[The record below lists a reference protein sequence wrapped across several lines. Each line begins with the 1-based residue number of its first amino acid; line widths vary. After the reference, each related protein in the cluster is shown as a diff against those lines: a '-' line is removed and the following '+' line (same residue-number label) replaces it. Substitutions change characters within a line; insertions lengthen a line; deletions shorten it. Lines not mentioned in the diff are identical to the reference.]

1 MNARRSFPSCSV
13 AVALFAGV
21 LLLVCSPS
29 AALAHAYF
37 EGSTPAPGARSAS
50 PPSAVLMRFNEALNQ
65 RLSTAAIYQAQSG
78 RRIASSVSFPAAL
91 QIALRPE
98 RPLPRGS
105 YRVEWHSV
113 SIDDGHELEGSFSF
127 GVQAPALGGAT
138 TTVAGPLAGLGWLRT
153 LLRAAF
159 YPALFLFAGA
169 LMLRTLLGG
178 RDGDLWLLPVRVR
191 RVLGDDG
198 AAAVVRAERSLV
210 LDAGL
215 IATALAAGIVL
226 VETQIAAG
234 SISPAAIHAFLLS
247 DTPGLARVGLIVL
260 LVLAVAGAVMSP
272 RYGGV
277 VAALALGELALSG
290 HADSATPRALAVVVD
305 WVHLL
310 AGALWLG
317 GIAVIAWVWLARLR
331 RAGPELRRAVTGE
344 LLPRFGRVALPA
356 FLVVAFTGVLNA
368 YVQLRHPALLWESS
382 YGRTLLVKSAL
393 VAVIALVSYT
403 HVFRVRPRLI
413 AANPHPDGTL
423 ERRHWRL
430 LGLEPLIGIGLAVVV
445 AVLVA
450 FPLPREVA
458 AARTLAARPLA
469 ACNPC
474 VLPLPTSE
482 QLAVATNAGS
492 EIVAGWLERRA
503 GNLEGQVRVLDTE
516 GQPASTPFEIEG
528 TAAVSP
534 TCGPGCRTFK
544 IRGTPAAVRVVLSP
558 DRGEQTAML
567 RTRWQPAGNSIARR
581 ILNRAQ
587 AVMRHLHSVRQVE
600 RVNSVPG
607 LYALSDGRLQAP
619 DRWANTTY
627 VEHPPAPPQLEDQLV
642 AIGAR
647 QWTRHP
653 GGRWQLLPQTGA
665 LPFRTR
671 TLFTWSS
678 YAEAVRLIGV
688 ERRHGQA
695 LGTLALMDPGTPAWW
710 TLRVELATGLVLDA
724 RLITSGHF
732 ISARYSQFNSAPPI
746 PTPTS
751 PRA

>member
-1 MNARRSFPSCSV
+1 VNGLRRRIPGILGV
-13 AVALFAGV
+13 LFAGV
-21 LLLVCSPS
+21 LVLAASPS
-29 AALAHAYF
+29 TALAHAYF
-37 EGSTPAPGARSAS
+37 EGSTPAPGTRSAS
-50 PPSAVLMRFNEALNQ
+50 PPGEVLMRFDEGLNR

-78 RRIASSVSFPAAL
+78 RRIAVSVSFPAAL
-91 QIALRPE
+91 EMALAPS

-113 SIDDGHELEGSFSF
+113 STDDGHELEGSFSF

-178 RDGDLWLLPVRVR
+178 WDRDLWLLPAGVR
-191 RVLGDDG
+191 RRLGDEG
-198 AAAVVRAERSLV
+198 TAALVRAERSLV

-215 IATALAAGIVL
+215 AATALAAAVVL

-234 SISPAAIHAFLLS
+234 SLSPGAIHAFLLT
-247 DTPGLARVGLIVL
+247 DTPGLARVGLLML
-260 LVLAVAGAVMSP
+260 LALAVAGAVMAP

-277 VAALALGELALSG
+277 AAALALGELALSG
-290 HADSATPRALAVVVD
+290 HADSATPRVLAVVVD
-305 WVHLL
+305 WIHLL

-317 GIAVIAWVWLARLR
+317 GIAVIAWIWVGRLR
-331 RAGPELRRAVTGE
+331 SAAPELRRAVTGE

-356 FLVVAFTGVLNA
+356 FLAVALTGVLNA
-368 YVQLRHPALLWESS
+368 YIQLRHPSVLWESS
-382 YGRTLLVKSAL
+382 YGLTLLVKSAL
-393 VAVIALVSYT
+393 VVVIASVSYS
-403 HVFRVRPRLI
+403 HVFRLRPRLL
-413 AANPHPDGTL
+413 AANPHPEATL

-430 LGLEPLIGIGLAVVV
+430 LGSEPLIGIVLAVVV

-450 FPLPREVA
+450 FPLPRQVA
-458 AARTLAARPLA
+458 ARALAAQLPA
-469 ACNPC
+469 VCNPC

-492 EIVAGWLERRA
+492 EIVAGWVRRSA
-503 GNLEGQVRVLDTE
+503 GNLEGQVRVLDVE

-528 TAAVSP
+528 AAAVSP
-534 TCGPGCRTFK
+534 SCGPGCRTFA

-558 DRGEQTAML
+558 DRRPLSASL
-567 RTRWQPAGNSIARR
+567 PTRWQPTGSTAARR
-581 ILNRAQ
+581 ILDRAQ
-587 AVMRHLHSVRQVE
+587 AVMRHLSSVRQVE
-600 RVNSVPG
+600 EVSSVPG

-627 VEHPPAPPQLEDQLV
+627 VVRPPAPPQLEDQLV

-647 QWTRHP
+647 QWTRGP
-653 GGRWQLLPQTGA
+653 GRPWQLQPQGGT
-665 LPFRTR
+665 LPFATP

-688 ERRHGQA
+688 EHRHSLTLA
-695 LGTLALMDPGTPAWW
+695 TLALMDPGTPAWW
-710 TLRVELATGLVLDA
+710 TLHVDLSTGRVLDA

-732 ISARYSQFNSAPPI
+732 ISAHYSQFNSAPPI
-746 PTPTS
+746 LAPTS
-751 PRA
+751 LRA

>member
-1 MNARRSFPSCSV
+1 
-13 AVALFAGV
+13 
-21 LLLVCSPS
+21 
-29 AALAHAYF
+29 
-37 EGSTPAPGARSAS
+37 
-50 PPSAVLMRFNEALNQ
+50 
-65 RLSTAAIYQAQSG
+65 AIYQAQSG
-78 RRIASSVSFPAAL
+78 RRIAVSVSFPAAL
-91 QIALRPE
+91 EMALRPAYA
-98 RPLPRGS
+98 LARGS

-113 SIDDGHELEGSFSF
+113 STDDGHELEGSFSF

-178 RDGDLWLLPVRVR
+178 RERDLWLLPGGVR
-191 RVLGDDG
+191 RQLGG
-198 AAAVVRAERSLV
+198 ERAAAVVRTERSLV

-215 IATALAAGIVL
+215 LATALAAAVVL

-234 SISPAAIHAFLLS
+234 DLSPRAIHAFLLT
-247 DTPGLARVGLIVL
+247 DTPGLARVGLIL
-260 LVLAVAGAVMSP
+260 LLALAVTGAVMAP
-272 RYGGV
+272 AFGGV

-290 HADSATPRALAVVVD
+290 HADSASPRALAVAVD
-305 WVHLL
+305 WIHLL

-317 GIAVIAWVWLARLR
+317 GIAVIAWIWVRRLR
-331 RAGPELRRAVTGE
+331 NAGPEVRLAVMGE

-356 FLVVAFTGVLNA
+356 FIVVASTGILNA
-368 YVQLRHPALLWESS
+368 YIQLRHPSLLWESS

-393 VAVIALVSYT
+393 VGVIALVSYT
-403 HVFRVRPRLI
+403 HVFRLRPRLL
-413 AANPHPDGTL
+413 AANPHPDAAA

-430 LGLEPLIGIGLAVVV
+430 LGSEAVLGVGLAVAV

-458 AARTLAARPLA
+458 AARTLAARPLG

-474 VLPLPTSE
+474 VLPLPTAD

-492 EIVAGWLERRA
+492 EIVAGWLRHSG
-503 GNLEGQVRVLDTE
+503 GNLKGQVRVLDID

-534 TCGPGCRTFK
+534 SCGPGCRAFT
-544 IRGTPAAVRVVLSP
+544 IRGTPPAVRVVLSP
-558 DRGEQTAML
+558 DRGERSATL
-567 RTRWQPAGNSIARR
+567 PTRWRPAGSNAARR
-581 ILNRAQ
+581 ILDRAQ
-587 AVMRHLHSVRQVE
+587 AVMRHLRSVRQIE

-607 LYALSDGRLQAP
+607 LYALSDGRARAP
-619 DRWANTTY
+619 DRWAYTTY
-627 VEHPPAPPQLEDQLV
+627 VVRPPAPPQREDELV

-653 GGRWQLLPQTGA
+653 GGRWQLQPQGGT
-665 LPFRTR
+665 LPFRTP

-688 ERRHGQA
+688 EHSHGRA
-695 LGTLALMDPGTPAWW
+695 VATLALMDPGTPAWW
-710 TLRVELATGLVLDA
+710 TLRVELATGRVLDA
-724 RLITSGHF
+724 QLITSGHF
-732 ISARYSQFNSAPPI
+732 ISTQYSQFNSAPSVLAPR
-746 PTPTS
+746 S
-751 PRA
+751 PGA

>member
-1 MNARRSFPSCSV
+1 MLARRRLSAPRLLG
-13 AVALFAGV
+13 ALFASV
-21 LLLVCSPS
+21 ALLACSPS

-37 EGSTPAPGARSAS
+37 EGSNPAPGTRTSS
-50 PPSAVLMRFNEALNQ
+50 PPGNVLMRFDEALNR

-78 RRIASSVSFPAAL
+78 RRIAVSVSFPAAL
-91 QIALRPE
+91 EMALRPAHA
-98 RPLPRGS
+98 LARGS

-113 SIDDGHELEGSFSF
+113 SGDDGHELEGSLSF

-138 TTVAGPLAGLGWLRT
+138 TSVAGPLAGLGWLRT

-178 RDGDLWLLPVRVR
+178 RDRDLWLLPAGVR
-191 RVLGDDG
+191 RRLGDDG
-198 AAAVVRAERSLV
+198 STALVRAERSLV
-210 LDAGL
+210 LDSG
-215 IATALAAGIVL
+215 LAASALGAGVVL

-234 SISPAAIHAFLLS
+234 SLSPGAIHAFLLT
-247 DTPGLARVGLIVL
+247 DTPGLARVGLLVL
-260 LVLAVAGAVMSP
+260 LALAVAGAVMAP

-290 HADSATPRALAVVVD
+290 HADSASPRALAVLVD
-305 WVHLL
+305 WIHLL

-317 GIAVIAWVWLARLR
+317 GIAVIAWVWLRRLR
-331 RAGPELRRAVTGE
+331 GAGPELRRAVLGE

-356 FLVVAFTGVLNA
+356 FLVVALTGVLNA
-368 YVQLRHPALLWESS
+368 YIQLRHPLLLWESS

-393 VAVIALVSYT
+393 VGAIALVSYA
-403 HVFRVRPRLI
+403 HVFRLRPRLL
-413 AANPHPDGTL
+413 AGNPHPDAAL

-430 LGLEPLIGIGLAVVV
+430 LGSEPLIGLGVAIAV

-458 AARTLAARPLA
+458 AARTLAAQPLG

-474 VLPLPTSE
+474 VLPLPTSN

-492 EIVAGWLERRA
+492 QIVAGWLERRA
-503 GNLEGQVRVLDTE
+503 GNLQGQVRVLNIE

-528 TAAVSP
+528 AATVSP
-534 TCGPGCRTFK
+534 TCGPGCRTFTLT
-544 IRGTPAAVRVVLSP
+544 GTPAAVRVVLSP

-567 RTRWQPAGNSIARR
+567 PMGWQPAGSSIARR
-581 ILNRAQ
+581 MLDRAQ

-607 LYALSDGRLQAP
+607 LYALSDGRTQAP

-627 VEHPPAPPQLEDQLV
+627 VVRPPASPQLEDRLV

-647 QWTRHP
+647 QWSRHP
-653 GGRWQLLPQTGA
+653 GGSWQLQPQGGT
-665 LPFRTR
+665 LPFRTP

-688 ERRHGQA
+688 ERDHGRA
-695 LGTLALMDPGTPAWW
+695 IATLALMDPGTPAWW
-710 TLRVELATGLVLDA
+710 TLHVELATGRVLDA

-732 ISARYSQFNSAPPI
+732 ISAHYSQFNSAAPI
-746 PTPTS
+746 LAPAS
-751 PRA
+751 PGA

>member
-1 MNARRSFPSCSV
+1 
-13 AVALFAGV
+13 
-21 LLLVCSPS
+21 
-29 AALAHAYF
+29 
-37 EGSTPAPGARSAS
+37 
-50 PPSAVLMRFNEALNQ
+50 MRFDEALNR
-65 RLSTAAIYQAQSG
+65 RLSTAAIYQAQDG
-78 RRIASSVSFPAAL
+78 RRVALSVSFPATLEMAV
-91 QIALRPE
+91 RPV

-113 SIDDGHELEGSFSF
+113 STDDGHELEGSFSF
-127 GVQAPALGGAT
+127 GVQTPALGGAT

-178 RDGDLWLLPVRVR
+178 RDRDLWLLPAGVR
-191 RVLGDDG
+191 RRLGADET
-198 AAAVVRAERSLV
+198 ATLVRGERSLV

-215 IATALAAGIVL
+215 AATALAAGVVL

-234 SISPAAIHAFLLS
+234 SLSPGAIHAFLLT

-260 LVLAVAGAVMSP
+260 LALAVAGAVMAP

-290 HADSATPRALAVVVD
+290 HADSATPRALAVLVD
-305 WVHLL
+305 WIHLL

-317 GIAVIAWVWLARLR
+317 GIAVIAWVWVGRLR
-331 RAGPELRRAVTGE
+331 GAGPELRRAVMGE
-344 LLPRFGRVALPA
+344 LLPRFGHVALPA
-356 FLVVAFTGVLNA
+356 FVVVTLTGVLNA
-368 YVQLRHPALLWESS
+368 YIQLRHPSVLWESS
-382 YGRTLLVKSAL
+382 YGRTLLIKSAL
-393 VAVIALVSYT
+393 VGVIALVSYT
-403 HVFRVRPRLI
+403 HVFRLRPRLL
-413 AANPHPDGTL
+413 AANPHPDATL

-430 LGLEPLIGIGLAVVV
+430 LGAEPVAGIGLAVVV

-458 AARTLAARPLA
+458 AARTLALQPVA

-474 VLPLPTSE
+474 VLPLPTSS

-492 EIVAGWLERRA
+492 EIVAGWLRRSA
-503 GNLEGQVRVLDTE
+503 GNLEGQVRVLDIE

-534 TCGPGCRTFK
+534 SCGPGCRTFT

-558 DRGEQTAML
+558 DRRPLSASL
-567 RTRWQPAGNSIARR
+567 PTRWQPTGSTAARR
-581 ILNRAQ
+581 ILDRAQ
-587 AVMRHLHSVRQVE
+587 AVMRHLRSVRQVE
-600 RVNSVPG
+600 EVSSVPG

-619 DRWANTTY
+619 DRWADTTY
-627 VEHPPAPPQLEDQLV
+627 VVRPPASPQLEDQLV
-642 AIGAR
+642 TIGGR
-647 QWTRHP
+647 QWTRAP
-653 GGRWQLLPQTGA
+653 GGRWQLQPQGGT
-665 LPFRTR
+665 LPFATP

-688 ERRHGQA
+688 ERHHGRA
-695 LGTLALMDPGTPAWW
+695 LATLALMDPGTPAWW
-710 TLRVELATGLVLDA
+710 TLHVDLATSRVLDA

-746 PTPTS
+746 LAPTS
-751 PRA
+751 P

>member
-1 MNARRSFPSCSV
+1 MNARRSFPSCCV
-13 AVALFAGV
+13 VGV
-21 LLLVCSPS
+21 LLVSVLLLACSPS
-29 AALAHAYF
+29 PALAHAYF
-37 EGSTPAPGARSAS
+37 EGSSPAPGTRTGS
-50 PPSAVLMRFNEALNQ
+50 PPGEVLVRFDEALNR
-65 RLSTAAIYQAQSG
+65 RLSTAAIYRAQGG
-78 RRIASSVSFPAAL
+78 RRVALSVSFPAAL
-91 QIALRPE
+91 EMALRPA

-113 SIDDGHELEGSFSF
+113 STDDGHELEGSFSF

-178 RDGDLWLLPVRVR
+178 LDPDLWLLPAGVR
-191 RVLGDDG
+191 RRLGDDG
-198 AAAVVRAERSLV
+198 AAALVRAERSLV

-215 IATALAAGIVL
+215 AATALAAGVVL
-226 VETQIAAG
+226 VETQLAAG
-234 SISPAAIHAFLLS
+234 SLSPTAIHAFLLS

-260 LVLAVAGAVMSP
+260 LALAVAGAVMAP

-290 HADSATPRALAVVVD
+290 HADSATPRALAVLVD
-305 WVHLL
+305 WIHLL

-317 GIAVIAWVWLARLR
+317 GIAVIAWIWVRRLR
-331 RAGPELRRAVTGE
+331 GAGPELRRAVMGE

-356 FLVVAFTGVLNA
+356 FLVVALTGVLNA
-368 YVQLRHPALLWESS
+368 YIQLRHPSVLWESS
-382 YGRTLLVKSAL
+382 YGRTLLVKSGL
-393 VAVIALVSYT
+393 VGVIALVSYT
-403 HVFRVRPRLI
+403 HVFRLRPRLL
-413 AANPHPDGTL
+413 AANPHPDATI

-430 LGLEPLIGIGLAVVV
+430 LGSEPLIGIGLAVVV

-450 FPLPREVA
+450 FPLPREIA
-458 AARTLAARPLA
+458 AARTLAAQPL

-474 VLPLPTSE
+474 VLPLPASD

-492 EIVAGWLERRA
+492 EIVAGWLRHNA
-503 GNLEGQVRVLDTE
+503 GNLEGQVRVLDIE

-528 TAAVSP
+528 AAVSP
-534 TCGPGCRTFK
+534 SCGPGCRTFT
-544 IRGTPAAVRVVLSP
+544 IRGIPGAVRVIVSP
-558 DRGEQTAML
+558 DRGEQTAVL
-567 RTRWQPAGNSIARR
+567 PTRWQPAGSRVARQM
-581 ILNRAQ
+581 LDRAQ
-587 AVMRHLHSVRQVE
+587 TVMRDLRSVRQIEEVS
-600 RVNSVPG
+600 SVPG
-607 LYALSDGRLQAP
+607 LYALSVGRLQAP

-627 VEHPPAPPQLEDQLV
+627 VVRPPAPPQLEDELV
-642 AIGAR
+642 AIGGR
-647 QWTRHP
+647 QWTRYP
-653 GGRWQLLPQTGA
+653 GGRWQLQPQGGT
-665 LPFRTR
+665 LPFATP

-688 ERRHGQA
+688 EHRHGRA
-695 LGTLALMDPGTPAWW
+695 LATLALMDPGTPAWW
-710 TLRVELATGLVLDA
+710 TLHIDLATSLVLDA

-732 ISARYSQFNSAPPI
+732 INTRYSQFNSAPPI
-746 PTPTS
+746 LTPTS

>member
-1 MNARRSFPSCSV
+1 VTGLRRRIPGILTGV
-13 AVALFAGV
+13 LFAGV
-21 LLLVCSPS
+21 LVLAASPS
-29 AALAHAYF
+29 TALAHAYF
-37 EGSTPAPGARSAS
+37 EGSTPAPGTRSAS
-50 PPSAVLMRFNEALNQ
+50 PPGAVLMRFDEALNR
-65 RLSTAAIYQAQSG
+65 RLTTAAIYQAQSG
-78 RRIASSVSFPAAL
+78 RRIAVSVSFPAAL
-91 QIALRPE
+91 EMALAPSS
-98 RPLPRGS
+98 PLPRGS

-113 SIDDGHELEGSFSF
+113 STDDGHELEGSFSF

-178 RDGDLWLLPVRVR
+178 RDRDFWLLPVGVR
-191 RVLGDDG
+191 RRLGDGG
-198 AAAVVRAERSLV
+198 AAALVRAERSLV

-234 SISPAAIHAFLLS
+234 SLSPSAIHAFLLS

-260 LVLAVAGAVMSP
+260 LVLAVAGAVMAP

-290 HADSATPRALAVVVD
+290 HADSSSPRALAVVVD
-305 WVHLL
+305 WIHLL

-317 GIAVIAWVWLARLR
+317 GIAVIAWIWLGRLR
-331 RAGPELRRAVTGE
+331 RAGPELRRAVMDE

-356 FLVVAFTGVLNA
+356 FLVVASTGVLNA
-368 YVQLRHPALLWESS
+368 YIQLRHPSVLWESS
-382 YGRTLLVKSAL
+382 YGLTLLVKSAL
-393 VAVIALVSYT
+393 VVVIASVSYS
-403 HVFRVRPRLI
+403 HVFRLRPRLL
-413 AANPHPDGTL
+413 AANPHPEATL

-430 LGLEPLIGIGLAVVV
+430 LGSEPLIGIVLAVVV

-450 FPLPREVA
+450 FPLPRQVA
-458 AARTLAARPLA
+458 ARALGAQLPA

-474 VLPLPTSE
+474 VLPLPTSD

-492 EIVAGWLERRA
+492 EIVAGWLRHNA
-503 GNLEGQVRVLDTE
+503 GNLEGQVRVLDIE

-528 TAAVSP
+528 TSGVSP
-534 TCGPGCRTFK
+534 SCGPGCRTVA
-544 IRGTPAAVRVVLSP
+544 IRGTPAAVRVVLNP
-558 DRGEQTAML
+558 DRHAQSASL
-567 RTRWQPAGNSIARR
+567 PTRWQPTGSAAGRQ
-581 ILNRAQ
+581 ILDRAQ
-587 AVMRHLHSVRQVE
+587 TVMRHLRSVRQIE
-600 RVNSVPG
+600 EVNSVPG

-619 DRWANTTY
+619 NRWTSTTY
-627 VEHPPAPPQLEDQLV
+627 VVRPPAAPQLEDELV
-642 AIGAR
+642 AIGTR
-647 QWTRHP
+647 QWTRGP
-653 GGRWQLLPQTGA
+653 GRAWQLQPQRGT
-665 LPFRTR
+665 LPFNAP

-688 ERRHGQA
+688 ERRDGHA
-695 LGTLALMDPGTPAWW
+695 RATLALMDPGTPAWW
-710 TLRVELATGLVLDA
+710 TLHVDLANGRVFDA

-732 ISARYSQFNSAPPI
+732 INVRYSQFNSARPI
-746 PTPTS
+746 LEPTHPG
-751 PRA
+751 A

>member
-1 MNARRSFPSCSV
+1 MNARRSFLSSSV
-13 AVALFAGV
+13 VGVLFVSV
-21 LLLVCSPS
+21 LLLACSPS
-29 AALAHAYF
+29 TALAHAYF
-37 EGSTPAPGARSAS
+37 EGSSPAPGTRTGS
-50 PPSAVLMRFNEALNQ
+50 PPGEVLMRFDEALNR
-65 RLSTAAIYQAQSG
+65 RLSTAAIYPAQDG
-78 RRIASSVSFPAAL
+78 RRVALSVSFPATL
-91 QIALRPE
+91 EMALRPA

-113 SIDDGHELEGSFSF
+113 STDDGHELEGSFSF

-178 RDGDLWLLPVRVR
+178 RDRDLWLLPAGVR
-191 RVLGDDG
+191 RRLG
-198 AAAVVRAERSLV
+198 AEETATVVRGERSLV

-215 IATALAAGIVL
+215 AATALAAGVVL

-234 SISPAAIHAFLLS
+234 SLSPGAIHAFLLT

-260 LVLAVAGAVMSP
+260 LALAVAGAVMAP

-290 HADSATPRALAVVVD
+290 YADSATPRALAVLVD
-305 WVHLL
+305 WIHLL

-317 GIAVIAWVWLARLR
+317 GIAVIAWVWVGRLR
-331 RAGPELRRAVTGE
+331 GAGPELRRAVMGE

-356 FLVVAFTGVLNA
+356 FLVVALTGVLNA
-368 YVQLRHPALLWESS
+368 YIQLRHPSVLWESS
-382 YGRTLLVKSAL
+382 YGRTLLIKSAL
-393 VAVIALVSYT
+393 VGVIALVSYT
-403 HVFRVRPRLI
+403 HVFRLRPRLL
-413 AANPHPDGTL
+413 AANPHPDATL

-430 LGLEPLIGIGLAVVV
+430 LGSEPLVGIGLAVVV

-458 AARTLAARPLA
+458 AARTLAAQTLA

-474 VLPLPTSE
+474 VLPLPASD

-492 EIVAGWLERRA
+492 EIVAGWLRRSA
-503 GNLEGQVRVLDTE
+503 GNLEGQVRVLDIE

-534 TCGPGCRTFK
+534 SCGPGCRTFT

-558 DRGEQTAML
+558 DRRPLSASL
-567 RTRWQPAGNSIARR
+567 PTRWQPTGSTAARR
-581 ILNRAQ
+581 ILDRAQ
-587 AVMRHLHSVRQVE
+587 AVMRHLRSVRQVE
-600 RVNSVPG
+600 EVSSVPG

-619 DRWANTTY
+619 DRWADSTY
-627 VEHPPAPPQLEDQLV
+627 VVRPPAAPQLEDQLV
-642 AIGAR
+642 TIGGR
-647 QWTRHP
+647 QWTRAP
-653 GGRWQLLPQTGA
+653 GGRWQLQPQGGT
-665 LPFRTR
+665 LPFATP

-688 ERRHGQA
+688 ERRHGRA
-695 LGTLALMDPGTPAWW
+695 LATLALMDPGTPAWW
-710 TLRVELATGLVLDA
+710 TLHVDLATGRVLDA

-732 ISARYSQFNSAPPI
+732 IGARYSQFNSAPPI
-746 PTPTS
+746 LAPTS
-751 PRA
+751 P